1 MSRRAEDLLASADK
15 WARDILND
23 AHDVHQTHQLVN
35 GWAEI
40 MRSAATAWSA
50 IPNTPAWQA
59 NDIAT
64 GRPFTQAALI
74 ATHVEADANNGLV
87 PGGMNAPPG
96 SARLLKQAAQAIPA
110 QLPQGDQPNESQVTE
125 AGRLRAGLLH
135 IGYLTTHAAAT
146 STGHQSAYLAG
157 HKPQI
162 SQQVSRT
169 AERIRGVEHLLDS
182 HLQRRPCPEAGAD
195 PIRALDQALNRVI
208 RAAYSSRPAAGVG
221 TCLVQADIGR
231 DLVANTVRL
240 AIRAAAQGGIS
251 SDDVPARLLPV
262 LQSAVREWEASRQIW
277 TRMLSP
283 TDRPAADLVAAGT
296 QLQRALR
303 QPDLAGHPAITRSL
317 TSALAVTAELA
328 ILNHVALVNPH
339 LAAPAG
345 AVAKM
350 TEEVL
355 ARESNRGMGLQ
366 TWLSMTKIEGPTPVG
381 LPAVLRVNLC
391 AQAEAT
397 WDASLAARSAG
408 YALAER
414 SSSSSQLALHIGRH
428 IQPRREPEP
437 PARRDTS
444 AAHRIG

>member
-1 MSRRAEDLLASADK
+1 MSRRAEDLLASADQ

-23 AHDVHQTHQLVN
+23 AHDVHQTHQLVH

-40 MRSAATAWSA
+40 MRSAATAWNA

-64 GRPFTQAALI
+64 GSPLTQAALI
-74 ATHVEADANNGLV
+74 ATHIEADANWAGSRRDER
-87 PGGMNAPPG
+87 
-96 SARLLKQAAQAIPA
+96 SARISALLKQAAQAITG
-110 QLPQGDQPNESQVTE
+110 QLPQGDRPHEDQVIE
-125 AGRLRAGLLH
+125 AARLRAGLLH

-146 STGHQSAYLAG
+146 STGHQSAYLDG
-157 HKPQI
+157 RNPEL

-182 HLQRRPCPEAGAD
+182 HLHRRPRPEAPAD
-195 PIRALDQALNRVI
+195 PLRALDQALNQVI
-208 RAAYSSRPAAGVG
+208 RAAYSSRPTAGVG

-231 DLVANTVRL
+231 DLVANTARL
-240 AIRAAAQGGIS
+240 VIRAAAQGGVAPE
-251 SDDVPARLLPV
+251 DVPARLLPV
-262 LQSAVREWEASRQIW
+262 LQTAVREWEGSRQIW
-277 TRMLSP
+277 TRMLAP

-303 QPDLAGHPAITRSL
+303 QPDLAEHPAITRSL

-339 LAAPAG
+339 LTAPAG
-345 AVAKM
+345 PVARM

-355 ARESNRGMGLQ
+355 ARHSNPGMGLQ

-381 LPAVLRVNLC
+381 LPDVLRAHLC
-391 AQAEAT
+391 TQAEGT
-397 WDASLAARSAG
+397 WDASLAARSAA
-408 YALAER
+408 YALADR
-414 SSSSSQLALHIGRH
+414 SNSSSQLALHIGRH
-428 IQPRREPEP
+428 IQTRREPEP
-437 PARRDTS
+437 RTRRDRP

>member
-1 MSRRAEDLLASADK
+1 MSRRAEDLLAIADK

-23 AHDVHQTHQLVN
+23 AHDVHQTDKLVH

-40 MRSAATAWSA
+40 MRSAATAWNA

-74 ATHVEADANNGLV
+74 ATHIDADAHW
-87 PGGMNAPPG
+87 AG
-96 SARLLKQAAQAIPA
+96 SRSDERAARISAALKQAAQAIPA
-110 QLPQGDQPNESQVTE
+110 QLPQGDQPNEDQVTE
-125 AGRLRAGLLH
+125 AASLRAGLLH

-157 HKPQI
+157 RNPQL

-169 AERIRGVEHLLDS
+169 AERIRGVEYLLDS
-182 HLQRRPCPEAGAD
+182 HLHRRPCPEAPAD

-231 DLVANTVRL
+231 DLVANTARL
-240 AIRAAAQGGIS
+240 VIRGVGNGGVPPE
-251 SDDVPARLLPV
+251 DVPARLLPV
-262 LQSAVREWEASRQIW
+262 LRTAVQEWEGSRQIW

-317 TSALAVTAELA
+317 TSALAVAAELA

-339 LAAPAG
+339 LTAPAG

-355 ARESNRGMGLQ
+355 AGHSNPGMGLQ

-381 LPAVLRVNLC
+381 LPDVLRAHLC
-391 AQAEAT
+391 TQAVAT

-408 YALAER
+408 YALADR
-414 SSSSSQLALHIGRH
+414 GNSSSQIALHIGRH
-428 IQPRREPEP
+428 IQTRREPEP
-437 PARRDTS
+437 PARRDRP